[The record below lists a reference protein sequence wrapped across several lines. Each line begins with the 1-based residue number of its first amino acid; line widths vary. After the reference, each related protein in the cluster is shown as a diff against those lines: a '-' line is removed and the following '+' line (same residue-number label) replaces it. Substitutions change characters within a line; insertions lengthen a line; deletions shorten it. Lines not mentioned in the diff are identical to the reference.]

1 MYTFKNRSNKDI
13 LSDRTIRRRA
23 AARAQELLH
32 SKRRKTIDINEPYT
46 EPQHLNGVNEQCS
59 HTRDIHIQLEDT
71 YTDHD
76 SSIDDRE
83 SFVHVDENLSVREN
97 ATKYRDAHFE
107 METYTSAM
115 DSDTDLSSV
124 VSGVS
129 HDADESPFKER
140 LREWVVNSKTPLVH
154 TNSLLSLLKPHFPS
168 LPKDARTLLQTEK
181 VYTIEDRAG
190 GKYHHFGIMEGLL
203 HELKNDDKLC
213 KCSNLSLQIGIDGL
227 PLFRSSN
234 ESFWPIL
241 CIVKEKINAEPFI
254 IGLWVGSSKPTDPN
268 DYLEPFICEMG
279 CLMENG
285 LTFHGKDYTVSVK
298 NFVCDTPARSFI
310 KFTKGNTGYHGCD
323 FCECRGRYFM
333 NRVTFPDMNSPART
347 DEAFASMQCSE
358 HHRGQSDLQNLDIG
372 MVTCFPLD
380 YMHSVCLGTMRRVL
394 SLWVKGPFRVRIGNN
409 CTKSI
414 SESLMICKTHMPR
427 EFVRKGRSL
436 QELDRWKATEFRTFL
451 LYTGPVVLKGMLKDN
466 VYKHFL
472 MLFVSITILS
482 DSQFCTVHCDY
493 VQALLKTYV
502 QHFGTIYGEENII
515 YNTHSLIHISEH
527 CKRFGPLHEFSA
539 FPFENYLQAIKKLI
553 RKPNFPL
560 QQTIRRLSEKRQ
572 IKTVPHLNGCCYLC
586 KDEHNHGPL
595 PRILTGAKCSQY
607 NQIYL
612 EKFMLAT
619 KQPDN
624 VILINK
630 DTYII
635 RNIVLHEEKHKCVCT
650 RFDQKES
657 FFNYPLDSQDIN
669 ISLVG
674 GLSDNLEIFDIED
687 ITTKVVLLPYKR
699 RHSVSIPM
707 RLY

>member
-46 EPQHLNGVNEQCS
+46 EPQYLDGVNEQCS

-124 VSGVS
+124 VSDVS

-154 TNSLLSLLKPHFPS
+154 TNSLLSLLKPHCPS

-227 PLFRSSN
+227 PLFKSSN

-298 NFVCDTPARSFI
+298 NFVCDTSARSFI

-372 MVTCFPLD
+372 MVTCFPLSPYLTGMETSWRPVGD
-380 YMHSVCLGTMRRVL
+380 SSLRGSRR
-394 SLWVKGPFRVRIGNN
+394 RR
-409 CTKSI
+409 
-414 SESLMICKTHMPR
+414 R
-427 EFVRKGRSL
+427 
-436 QELDRWKATEFRTFL
+436 D
-451 LYTGPVVLKGMLKDN
+451 
-466 VYKHFL
+466 
-472 MLFVSITILS
+472 VSW
-482 DSQFCTVHCDY
+482 
-493 VQALLKTYV
+493 
-502 QHFGTIYGEENII
+502 
-515 YNTHSLIHISEH
+515 
-527 CKRFGPLHEFSA
+527 RFGGSRGSRSEIKHVRFFLRLFGDFFKSPVGLGDVAATSQRLNMFSRRNTS
-539 FPFENYLQAIKKLI
+539 P
-553 RKPNFPL
+553 
-560 QQTIRRLSEKRQ
+560 RRLSDVSA
-572 IKTVPHLNGCCYLC
+572 TS
-586 KDEHNHGPL
+586 
-595 PRILTGAKCSQY
+595 PRPPRP
-607 NQIYL
+607 N
-612 EKFMLAT
+612 
-619 KQPDN
+619 D
-624 VILINK
+624 
-630 DTYII
+630 
-635 RNIVLHEEKHKCVCT
+635 
-650 RFDQKES
+650 
-657 FFNYPLDSQDIN
+657 
-669 ISLVG
+669 
-674 GLSDNLEIFDIED
+674 
-687 ITTKVVLLPYKR
+687 
-699 RHSVSIPM
+699 
-707 RLY
+707 